1 MDETKIIEGEATPES
16 QPISPDASAF
26 AAIADKVRTDSQNL
40 ARLTHVE
47 ELERLFDDKTP
58 EQIIHYVA
66 ELIKTE
72 QYQDIRVL
80 ISASG
85 AGYLYSETFIAS
97 ADANKKALEEETQEK
112 IANKVRADSA
122 ELAKLTAIK
131 SLAELFPDTPPEQI
145 EEFAGTMIGADKYQD
160 IKLLSD
166 PAGAGYL
173 YCATYMTE
181 NYAKLL
187 ARVEAK
193 NPFATIAETVR
204 EESKIYPRPTKVALF
219 YEPVFEID
227 ADLMQTAVESIS
239 QREEYKDIRKIVAPT
254 GAVYLFSDLYLSPP
268 QAEAFVQW
276 EEVDKLN
283 NP

>member
-1 MDETKIIEGEATPES
+1 MDETKAIESEATSERE
-16 QPISPDASAF
+16 PINADDSAF
-26 AAIADKVRTDSQNL
+26 ATIAEKVRADSNL
-40 ARLTHVE
+40 AQMTHIE
-47 ELERLFDDKTP
+47 ELEPLLVGKTP
-58 EQIIHYVA
+58 EQIIHHVA

-72 QYQDIRVL
+72 QYQDIKVL
-80 ISASG
+80 ISSSG
-85 AGYLYSETFIAS
+85 AGYLYSETLIAPAEAS
-97 ADANKKALEEETQEK
+97 EKAMMEEAQDT

-122 ELAKLTAIK
+122 ELVKLTPIEA
-131 SLAELFPDTPPEQI
+131 LPDLFPDAPPEQI
-145 EEFAGTMIGADKYQD
+145 EKFAGMMVGVGKYQD
-160 IKLLSD
+160 IKSVIG

-173 YCATYMTE
+173 YCATHMTE

-187 ARVEAK
+187 ARVEQK
-193 NPFATIAETVR
+193 NPFAIIAETVR

-227 ADLMQTAVESIS
+227 ANLMQTAVESIS
-239 QREEYKDIRKIVAPT
+239 QRQEYKDIKKIVAPT